1 MEYTN
6 KLNGTKQKTDK
17 NRKAKK
23 VNAFSKVKDK
33 IPLRIRSILLS
44 CKIHQCHI

>member
-1 MEYTN
+1 MEYSN

-17 NRKAKK
+17 NHKAKK

-33 IPLRIRSILLS
+33 IPLRI
-44 CKIHQCHI
+44 